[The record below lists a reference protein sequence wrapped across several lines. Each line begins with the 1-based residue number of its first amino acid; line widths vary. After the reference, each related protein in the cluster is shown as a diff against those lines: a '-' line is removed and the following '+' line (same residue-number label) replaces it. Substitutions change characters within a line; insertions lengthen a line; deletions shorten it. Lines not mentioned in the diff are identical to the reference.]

1 MENYFIGELEF
12 YVFRN
17 RKCTFPKISVGRFM
31 KCFFIFTV
39 EMKVIDATR
48 CDDKRID
55 VNDRKRPRTAFSAH
69 QIKELEE
76 EFERNKYLTV
86 SRRVEMSKSLK
97 LTETQIKIW
106 FQNRRT
112 KWKRKMAAQMEYAH
126 NLYTQ
131 SIFSQPIHGMAACC
145 TPGNT
150 QFYNGYHTPSTDTAH
165 LHCCHQN
172 NLRQPFPFTYPC
184 NLTSNFP
191 QTNDLRQATL

>member
-1 MENYFIGELEF
+1 MHLNFIL
-12 YVFRN
+12 
-17 RKCTFPKISVGRFM
+17 KCSDV
-31 KCFFIFTV
+31 
-39 EMKVIDATR
+39 KVKDSSAR
-48 CDDKRID
+48 CEDKRID
-55 VNDRKRPRTAFSAH
+55 LNDRKRPRTAFSAH

-131 SIFSQPIHGMAACC
+131 SIFSQPMAACC
-145 TPGNT
+145 TTAGNA
-150 QFYNGYHTPSTDTAH
+150 QYYNYHTPATPDAAH

-172 NLRQPFPFTYPC
+172 NILRQPFPFSYPC
-184 NLTSNFP
+184 SLASNFP
-191 QTNDLRQATL
+191 QANDMRQTTL

>member
-1 MENYFIGELEF
+1 M
-12 YVFRN
+12 
-17 RKCTFPKISVGRFM
+17 SVYLRYGLQFLDV
-31 KCFFIFTV
+31 KL
-39 EMKVIDATR
+39 IDGTR
-48 CDDKRID
+48 CEDKRID
-55 VNDRKRPRTAFSAH
+55 MNDRKRPRTAFSAH

-126 NLYTQ
+126 SLYTQ
-131 SIFSQPIHGMAACC
+131 SIFSQPIHGMAPCC
-145 TPGNT
+145 SPSNN
-150 QFYNGYHTPSTDTAH
+150 QYYNGYHTPSNETAH

-172 NLRQPFPFTYPC
+172 NVLRQPFPFTYQC
-184 NLTSNFP
+184 NITSNFP
-191 QTNDLRQATL
+191 QTNDLRQTTL

>member
-1 MENYFIGELEF
+1 MHFKTSYH
-12 YVFRN
+12 
-17 RKCTFPKISVGRFM
+17 M
-31 KCFFIFTV
+31 IFLLLDEKGNNV
-39 EMKVIDATR
+39 TR

-55 VNDRKRPRTAFSAH
+55 LNDRKRPRTAFSAH

-131 SIFSQPIHGMAACC
+131 SIFSQPVAACC

-150 QFYNGYHTPSTDTAH
+150 QYYNSYHTPSTDAGH

-172 NLRQPFPFTYPC
+172 NLLRQPFSFTYPC
-184 NLTSNFP
+184 NITSNFP
-191 QTNDLRQATL
+191 TTNDLRQTTL

>member
-1 MENYFIGELEF
+1 MHFKTSYH
-12 YVFRN
+12 
-17 RKCTFPKISVGRFM
+17 M
-31 KCFFIFTV
+31 IFLLLDEKGNDV
-39 EMKVIDATR
+39 TR

-55 VNDRKRPRTAFSAH
+55 LNDRKRPRTAFSAH

-131 SIFSQPIHGMAACC
+131 SIFSQPIAACC

-150 QFYNGYHTPSTDTAH
+150 QYYNSYHTPSTDAGH

-172 NLRQPFPFTYPC
+172 NLLRQPFPFTYPC
-184 NLTSNFP
+184 TITSNFP
-191 QTNDLRQATL
+191 STNDLRQTTL

>member
-1 MENYFIGELEF
+1 M
-12 YVFRN
+12 
-17 RKCTFPKISVGRFM
+17 
-31 KCFFIFTV
+31 
-39 EMKVIDATR
+39 
-48 CDDKRID
+48 
-55 VNDRKRPRTAFSAH
+55 NDRKRPRTAFSAH

-131 SIFSQPIHGMAACC
+131 SIFSAPIGITACC
-145 TPGNT
+145 TPAGNI
-150 QFYNGYHTPSTDTAH
+150 QQYYNGYHTQSTDVAH

-172 NLRQPFPFTYPC
+172 NLLRQPMFPFAYPC
-184 NLTSNFP
+184 NVTSNFP
-191 QTNDLRQATL
+191 QANDIR